1 MLQIDD
7 KIISLDILE
16 KNFVCHLEKCK
27 GYCCVHGASGAPFGE
42 GEVEL
47 MKKEYPKI
55 KPFLSEEGNAAI
67 EKQGL
72 AIIDS
77 DGDEVTPLI
86 NGKECAYAIFEKGI
100 AKCGIEKAYFA
111 GKTSFRKPVSCH
123 LYPIRVKHFSG
134 FYALN
139 YDQWD
144 LCEPARKNGDEK
156 KVTILEFVE
165 QALVRK
171 FGENF
176 HKELRIAQ
184 KELKE
189 KRNQDLN
196 QVEDW
201 DFIPE
206 P

>member
-42 GEVEL
+42 GEVEIL
-47 MKKEYPKI
+47 KKEYPKI
-55 KPFLSEEGNAAI
+55 KPFLSEAGIEAI
-67 EKQGL
+67 EKDGL
-72 AIIDS
+72 SVVDS

-86 NGKECAYAIFEKGI
+86 NGKECAFAIFEKGI
-100 AKCGIEKAYFA
+100 AKCGIEKAFMA
-111 GKTSFRKPVSCH
+111 GKTTFRKPVSCH
-123 LYPIRVKHFSG
+123 LYPIRVKHYSG
-134 FYALN
+134 YYALN

-144 LCEPARKNGDEK
+144 LCDPARILGDEK

-171 FGENF
+171 FGEDF
-176 HKELRIAQ
+176 HKELRIAA

-189 KRNQDLN
+189 KRNQDIN
-196 QVEDW
+196 QVDDW

-206 P
+206 I